1 MKQFPMLVNDFDY
14 QLPPELIAQHPA
26 EPRDRSRLLTLNRW
40 EKSRDDRFFLELP
53 SLLSPGDLLV
63 FNDTKVIPARLFAE
77 KRGGTARIEVFLLKQ
92 LSGSSW
98 ECLVRPGKRVKPGV
112 ILLFEQGV
120 SGRILE
126 TTPAGGRII
135 EFPPEID
142 FREWLS
148 RVGQTPLPPYI
159 TESLAD
165 PGRYQTIYAQVEG
178 SVAAPTAGLH
188 FTGELLKELT
198 GRGVKTGFLTLHVG
212 LGTFRPV
219 QTERI
224 EEHLMHS
231 EFFTLPASLVEQI
244 EATKKAGKRVIAVG
258 TTVVRVLES
267 QADAEGRLKAGS
279 GETAI
284 FIYPGYQFKVVDAL
298 VTNFHLPRS
307 TLLMLVSAFAG
318 REFVLESYA
327 HAVKEHYRFFSFG
340 DAMLIL

>member
-1 MKQFPMLVNDFDY
+1 MLVNDFDY
-14 QLPPELIAQHPA
+14 PLPPELIAQHPV
-26 EPRDRSRLLTLNRW
+26 EPRDHSRLLVLNRS
-40 EKSRDDRFFLELP
+40 EKSIADRIFYELP
-53 SLLSPGDLLV
+53 SFLSPGDLLV

-77 KRGGTARIEVFLLKQ
+77 KEGGSARIEVFLLKQ

-112 ILLFEQGV
+112 KLLFAEGV
-120 SGRILE
+120 TGKVRE
-126 TTPAGGRII
+126 TTAAGGRII
-135 EFPPEID
+135 EFPGEFD

-159 TESLAD
+159 TEALAD
-165 PGRYQTIYAQVEG
+165 PGRYQTIYAKAEG

-188 FTGELLKELT
+188 FTEGLLQELT
-198 GRGVKTGFLTLHVG
+198 ERGVKTGFLTLHVG

-219 QTERI
+219 QTERV

-231 EFFTLPASLVEQI
+231 EFFMLPPTLVEQI
-244 EATKKAGKRVIAVG
+244 GATKKAGNRVIAVG

-267 QADAEGRLKAGS
+267 QADPEGRLKAGS

-284 FIYPGYQFKVVDAL
+284 FIYPGYQFKVVDGL
-298 VTNFHLPRS
+298 ITNFHLPRS

-318 REFVLESYA
+318 REFILESYA
-327 HAVKEHYRFFSFG
+327 HAVQNRYRFFSFG